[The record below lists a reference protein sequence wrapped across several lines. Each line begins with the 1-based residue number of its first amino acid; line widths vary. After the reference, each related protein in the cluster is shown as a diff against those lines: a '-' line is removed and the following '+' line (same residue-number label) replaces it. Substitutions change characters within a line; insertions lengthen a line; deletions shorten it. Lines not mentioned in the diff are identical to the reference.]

1 MAPYA
6 ALERM
11 GIMRDLVS
19 GRSRISVTELTRG
32 KEWRRRLPE
41 SGVIEIT
48 DRGDTAGWLVSDDDM
63 SAIIEGYAYLEEQLE
78 QAQIAVM
85 FSTRSDAR
93 PLSGEALAAAVGDA
107 FDARKSALRGVLDG
121 D

>member
-11 GIMRDLVS
+11 GSMRDLVS

-32 KEWRRRLPE
+32 KEWRERLPE

-63 SAIIEGYAYLEEQLE
+63 AAIVESYAYLEEQLE
-78 QAQIAVM
+78 QTQIAAM

-93 PLSGEALAAAVGDA
+93 PQSGDELATSVANA
-107 FDARKSALRGVLDG
+107 FDARKSALRSVVDG
-121 D
+121 C